1 MLTVFIALTAL
12 LTLFTLLPLVRLD
25 AWPVRIL
32 DFPRLQIA
40 ALWLVLIVA
49 LIIFMGFD
57 SDAALALLAVACTCL
72 AYQLWWILPYTRL
85 YQCEVK
91 SCKQPD
97 QEHSISIVTA
107 NVLTPN
113 RGADVLLDQVR
124 HYQPDILV
132 TLESDQWWQDQ
143 LDVLSADYPYS
154 LKCPLDNLYGM
165 HLYSKLPLRD
175 EKIDFLVEDDKP
187 SIHAEV
193 VLRSGDSIRCH
204 FLHPAPPSPTENSES
219 SERDAELLVVAR
231 NLEGVTDPVIVTG
244 DLNDVAWSRTT
255 KAFRRVSRLLD
266 PRIGRGMFNTFH
278 AEHRLLRWPLDHVFH
293 SDHFTL
299 IKMQRLKPFGSDHF
313 ALFTQLAYVP
323 RRKNEQERP
332 EASADEQEFARD
344 KVAEQNVNKREV
356 PEPGE

>member
-1 MLTVFIALTAL
+1 MLTFFIVLTAL
-12 LTLFTLLPLVRLD
+12 LTLFTLLPLARID

-40 ALWLVLIVA
+40 ALWVA
-49 LIIFMGFD
+49 DIIGLTLLLGFEAT
-57 SDAALALLAVACTCL
+57 AALTMFAIACGGL

-91 SCKQPD
+91 SCAQPSP
-97 QEHSISIVTA
+97 ERTISIVTA

-113 RGADVLLDQVR
+113 RGADQLLQQVR
-124 HYQPDILV
+124 QLKPDLLV
-132 TLESDQWWQDQ
+132 TLESDQWWQEQ
-143 LDVLSADYPYS
+143 LDVLQADYPHT

-165 HLYSKLPLRD
+165 HLYSQLPLRD
-175 EKIDFLVEDDKP
+175 ATINFLVEDDKP
-187 SIHAEV
+187 SMHAEV
-193 VLRSGDSIRCH
+193 VLRSGDKVRCH

-231 NLEGVTDPVIVTG
+231 SLEGVTDPIIVTG

-255 KAFRRVSRLLD
+255 KAFRRISRLLD

-299 IKMQRLKPFGSDHF
+299 VDMHRLQPFGSDHF
-313 ALFTQLAYVP
+313 ALFTQLAFTP
-323 RRKNEQERP
+323 RQQTQQERP
-332 EASADEQEFARD
+332 EASADEQQFAED
-344 KVAEQNVNKREV
+344 KVADQDVNKHQV
-356 PEPGE
+356 PKPGQ

>member
-1 MLTVFIALTAL
+1 MLTFFIVLTAL
-12 LTLFTLLPLVRLD
+12 LTVFTLLPLARID
-25 AWPVRIL
+25 SWPVRIL

-40 ALWLVLIVA
+40 VLWVMLIIALS
-49 LIIFMGFD
+49 IFMGF
-57 SDAALALLAVACTCL
+57 STRASLVLLAVAFACL
-72 AYQLWWILPYTRL
+72 SYQLWWILPYTSL
-85 YQCEVK
+85 YKHEVK
-91 SCKQPD
+91 SCLQPD
-97 QEHSISIVTA
+97 KERSISIVTA

-113 RGADVLLDQVR
+113 RGADALLKQVR
-124 HYQPDILV
+124 QLEPDILV

-143 LDVLSADYPYS
+143 LDVLSTDYPHT

-175 EKIDFLVEDDKP
+175 ATIKFLVEDDKP
-187 SIHAEV
+187 SMHVEV
-193 VLRSGDSIRCH
+193 VLRSGDAIRCH

-219 SERDAELLVVAR
+219 TERDAELLVVAR
-231 NLEGVTDPVIVTG
+231 SLEDVTDPIIVTG

-255 KAFRRVSRLLD
+255 KAFRRISRLLD

-313 ALFTQLAYVP
+313 ALFTQLAYTP
-323 RRKNEQERP
+323 RRQSEQDSP
-332 EASADEQEFARD
+332 EASQDEQEFAHD
-344 KVAEQNVNKREV
+344 KVSEQNMSTQEV
-356 PEPGE
+356 PEPGR